1 MYLLKNVTRNF
12 PKVENDLFRFLWKY
26 VYSILMIQKLKH
38 LKSSPNDICLTFYN
52 LKVEKPSKIIKFQE
66 STKTLKSSMH
76 ILP

>member
-1 MYLLKNVTRNF
+1 
-12 PKVENDLFRFLWKY
+12 
-26 VYSILMIQKLKH
+26 MIQKLKH